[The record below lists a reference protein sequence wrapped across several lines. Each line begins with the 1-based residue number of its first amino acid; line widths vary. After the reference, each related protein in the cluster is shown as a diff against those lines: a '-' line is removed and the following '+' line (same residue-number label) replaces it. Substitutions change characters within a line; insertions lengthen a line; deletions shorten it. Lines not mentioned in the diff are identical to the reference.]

1 MMGNKIAIVGSGT
14 MGSGIAQAAL
24 SSNYNVVVIA
34 HSEQGKIDGSKR
46 INAVFEKAVA
56 AKAITAQEKEAC
68 IKNLQISTDY
78 AAISDAELVIEA
90 VSEIKEVKESVLKQ
104 IEAHIGNSA
113 VIATNTS
120 SIPISVL
127 SGALSAPSRFIGMH
141 FFNPVPV
148 MKVAEV
154 INGASTSTETI
165 NKAKEFI
172 ESLGKIPVQVKDS
185 PGFIANRLL
194 MLFINEAATA
204 LDEGVSSKEGIDA
217 IVKLG
222 LHHPMGPFELADFI
236 GIDVCNDIMLEIYK
250 DKNDMRFKPSN
261 SITTL
266 VKEGK
271 LGRKSMEGF
280 YKY

>member
-1 MMGNKIAIVGSGT
+1 MMSSKIAIVGSGT

-24 SSNYNVVVIA
+24 SSNYSVVVIV

-46 INAVFEKAVA
+46 IDAVFEKAVA
-56 AKAITAQEKEAC
+56 AKAITVQEKEAC
-68 IKNLQISTDY
+68 IKNLQISADY

-90 VSEIKEVKESVLKQ
+90 VSEIKEVKEYVLKQ

-127 SGALSAPSRFIGMH
+127 SSALSIQSRFIGMH

-154 INGASTSTETI
+154 INGTSTSPETI

-194 MLFINEAATA
+194 MLFINEAVTA
-204 LDEGVSSKEGIDA
+204 LDEGISTKEGIDTIA
-217 IVKLG
+217 KMG

-250 DKNDMRFKPSN
+250 DKKDEHFKPSK
-261 SITTL
+261 SIAKL
-266 VKEGK
+266 VAEGK
-271 LGRKSMEGF
+271 LGKKTGEGF

>member
-46 INAVFEKAVA
+46 INVVFEKAVA

-104 IEAHIGNSA
+104 IEAHIGNST

-120 SIPISVL
+120 SIPISAL

>member
-46 INAVFEKAVA
+46 INVVFEKAVA

-104 IEAHIGNSA
+104 IEAHIGNST

>member
-1 MMGNKIAIVGSGT
+1 MSSKIAIVGSGT

-24 SSNYNVVVIA
+24 SSNYSVVVIV

-46 INAVFEKAVA
+46 IDAVFEKAVA
-56 AKAITAQEKEAC
+56 AKAITVQEKEAC
-68 IKNLQISTDY
+68 IKNLQISADY

-90 VSEIKEVKESVLKQ
+90 VSEIKEVKEYVLKQ

-127 SGALSAPSRFIGMH
+127 SSALSIQSRFIGMH

-154 INGASTSTETI
+154 INGTSTSPETI

-194 MLFINEAATA
+194 MLFINEAVTA
-204 LDEGVSSKEGIDA
+204 LDEGISTKEGIDTIA
-217 IVKLG
+217 KMG

-250 DKNDMRFKPSN
+250 DKKDEHFKPSK
-261 SITTL
+261 SIAKL
-266 VKEGK
+266 VAEGK
-271 LGRKSMEGF
+271 LGKKTGEGF

>member
-46 INAVFEKAVA
+46 INVVFEKAVA

-120 SIPISVL
+120 SIPISAL